1 MAVNLSKILSKHK
14 KGWLALS
21 PDNRK
26 LVATGKTLRE
36 VLEKAKEKG
45 VGNPSLLKTAPVKH
59 LFVGR

>member
-26 LVATGKTLRE
+26 LVATGETLKEALKR
-36 VLEKAKEKG
+36 AKKKG
-45 VGNPSLLKTAPVKH
+45 VEDPSLLKAAPVRH
-59 LFVGR
+59 LFVGE